1 MTDAVERQPSAEGL
15 RPIGILSVPAVA
27 MLLVVGA
34 FVVPTMRFVAESSWS
49 TEQGAHGPIVLFTG
63 LWLLLRHARDAI
75 THADRPPTWRV
86 ALLMALVLP
95 AYAVARIGSIVELE
109 GYLMYAGLLTLL
121 YSMVGG
127 AVMRRM
133 WFPLFYLTFVF
144 PPPDTLVAI
153 ITQPLKIYISLAA
166 VKLLTFAG
174 YPVGG
179 EGVFIY
185 IGQYQLLV
193 AAACSGLNS
202 LISLTALSLLY
213 IYIRHQAD
221 VRYAIALALLT
232 VPVALL
238 ANLVRV
244 LMLILLTYH
253 FGEAAGQGFLH
264 EFAGLTMFV
273 AALVLI
279 MTADFVLMP
288 LFRKRYSGADH
299 APEARA
305 LSGGPSS

>member
-1 MTDAVERQPSAEGL
+1 MTEAVQLEPSLEGTRL
-15 RPIGILSVPAVA
+15 RGLITARGLA
-27 MLLVVGA
+27 LGA
-34 FVVPTMRFVAESSWS
+34 IIAIFALPTMKFVAESSWS

-63 LWLLLRHARDAI
+63 IWLLLRHVAEAI
-75 THADRPPTWRV
+75 AHAERPSTWKV
-86 ALLMALVLP
+86 AALIALVIP

-109 GYLMYAGLLTLL
+109 GYLMYAGLLVLL
-121 YSMVGG
+121 YSMAGL

-144 PPPDTLVAI
+144 PPPETIVAI
-153 ITQPLKIYISLAA
+153 VTQPMKIYVSLAA
-166 VKLLTFAG
+166 VWLLGLFG
-174 YPVGG
+174 YPIGG
-179 EGVFIY
+179 EGVHIY

-221 VRYAIALALLT
+221 VKYAMLLALLT
-232 VPVALL
+232 VPVAVL

-244 LMLILLTYH
+244 LMLILLTYY

-264 EFAGLTMFV
+264 EFAGLTMFI
-273 AALVLI
+273 AALALI
-279 MTADFVLMP
+279 MAADLLLMP
-288 LFRKRYSGADH
+288 IFRRQSA
-299 APEARA
+299 APGNVA
-305 LSGGPSS
+305 LTGEQ

>member
-1 MTDAVERQPSAEGL
+1 MTDAVERQPSAQAPRLGS
-15 RPIGILSVPAVA
+15 IITVPVVVLASIVAV
-27 MLLVVGA
+27 
-34 FVVPTMRFVAESSWS
+34 FVLPTMVFVAKSSWS
-49 TEQGAHGPIVLFTG
+49 TEQGAHGPIVLLTG
-63 LWLLLRHARDAI
+63 IWLFVRHLPEAMTSA
-75 THADRPPTWRV
+75 TRPAGWKV
-86 ALLMALVLP
+86 AGLTALVIP

-109 GYLMYAGLLTLL
+109 GYLMYAGLLVLL
-121 YSMVGG
+121 YSMVGL

-144 PPPDTLVAI
+144 PPPDTIVAI
-153 ITQPLKIYISLAA
+153 VTQPMKIYVSLAA
-166 VKLLTFAG
+166 VRLLSLAG

-179 EGVFIY
+179 EGVHIY

-213 IYIRHQAD
+213 IYIRHQAE
-221 VRYAIALALLT
+221 VRYALLLALLT
-232 VPVALL
+232 FPVAVL

-244 LMLILLTYH
+244 LLLILLTYH
-253 FGEAAGQGFLH
+253 VGEAAGQGFLH

-279 MTADFVLMP
+279 MAADFMLLP
-288 LFRKRYSGADH
+288 LFRKSALGRADKDQGAGL
-299 APEARA
+299 A
-305 LSGGPSS
+305 GGSQ